1 MIIKSQIAFL
11 KSIFYLA
18 AVVEC
23 RSITKAAEQNGI
35 KQANLS
41 RMMRDLEQ
49 TIAQPLFIRKSTG
62 LIPTETAMILYRHAL
77 TLQKNLEQAQSLKLN
92 KSSKPTILKFYKPKT
107 LTLGFLKEFSAAKIK
122 YVAPD
127 TDYQLGIFYE
137 NPQKNEKNYQ
147 TGVYELN
154 IAGLTQKIWI
164 VCQTD
169 NPKACALM
177 DFIVSRLFV

>member
-11 KSIFYLA
+11 KSILYLA

-23 RSITKAAEQNGI
+23 RSVTKAAEQNGI

-41 RMMRDLEQ
+41 RMMRDLEE
-49 TIAQPLFIRKSTG
+49 TIAQPLFVRKSTG
-62 LIPTETAMILYRHAL
+62 LVPTETAMVLYRHAL
-77 TLQKNLEQAQSLKLN
+77 MLQKNLEQAQSLKMN
-92 KSSKPTILKFYKPKT
+92 GSSKLDVLKFYKPDA
-107 LTLGFLKEFSAAKIK
+107 LTLGFMKEFSMAKIK
-122 YVAPD
+122 YVAQD
-127 TDYQLGIFYE
+127 AEYHVGIFYE
-137 NPQKNEKNYQ
+137 NPHKNEKGYQ
-147 TGVYELN
+147 TGEYELN

-177 DFIVSRLFV
+177 DFIISRLFV